1 MGLQPILSGLPAKG
15 QLPLQ
20 GVELGVQRRK
30 IRAPSASPPVRH
42 GAAAPYAV
50 LWCRGSPRGPLPF
63 VPTLKGE
70 VRPPLRL
77 AALGGSD
84 ARFLVSALPRDHA
97 KYAQAVVR
105 FPTEL
110 QTAEDE
116 QVARVRRRHNAAD
129 SLQQAELRVAEANN
143 LPVEPRQHRSQSED
157 KLTEVQVELA
167 EAQAA
172 DSACLATRQSPAAS
186 AEGWQRRWSQHWP
199 RPPAEAAAAEG
210 APAEVEL
217 EPEAAWD

>member
-15 QLPLQ
+15 QLPLP
-20 GVELGVQRRK
+20 VVKLGVQHRK
-30 IRAPSASPPVRH
+30 IRAPAESPPVRH

-50 LWCRGSPRGPLPF
+50 LWCRGSARGPLPF
-63 VPTLKGE
+63 APTLKGE
-70 VRPPLRL
+70 VQPPLRL
-77 AALGGSD
+77 AAPGGSD
-84 ARFLVSALPRDHA
+84 ARSALLRDHA

-110 QTAEDE
+110 QAAEDE
-116 QVARVRRRHNAAD
+116 QVARVRRRHNAGD
-129 SLQQAELRVAEANN
+129 SLQQAELRLAEANN
-143 LPVEPRQHRSQSED
+143 LPVEPRQHRSRSED

-186 AEGWQRRWSQHWP
+186 AERRQRRWSQHWP

-217 EPEAAWD
+217 ESEAAWD